1 MGTESLVYESLLPS
15 EELLN
20 TIRMDLYHSEKTG
33 YFVIRNFL
41 EERLFTLYRPRDIG
55 IASNNVVTAPG
66 GNNCVGGRHIR
77 STVSMPSR
85 SSPVFRVRAVMSH
98 SLKRLI

>member
-1 MGTESLVYESLLPS
+1 MGTRHLDYESLLLS

-41 EERLFTLYRPRDIG
+41 EERL
-55 IASNNVVTAPG
+55 SS
-66 GNNCVGGRHIR
+66 HIINFW
-77 STVSMPSR
+77 SKEIPKGKE
-85 SSPVFRVRAVMSH
+85 SH
-98 SLKRLI
+98 VQISKMK